1 MLKVDRVSL
10 GTTICQRFTNV
21 SCLRSH
27 HKEKTGTRS
36 IPEVKPCRA
45 RDSTWMVDRL
55 EIPRIVDSLLLVFLF
70 LLHDENDFSCFQRC
84 VVFVKQRENQIVLT
98 IGALLHYTDV
108 EL

>member
-1 MLKVDRVSL
+1 MFSL

-36 IPEVKPCRA
+36 ILEVKPCRA
-45 RDSTWMVDRL
+45 R
-55 EIPRIVDSLLLVFLF
+55 IVPGWLTAWKYLLLLWTLYCWYFLF
-70 LLHDENDFSCFQRC
+70 LLHDEMTLAVYKDALC
-84 VVFVKQRENQIVLT
+84 FVKQRENQIVLT
-98 IGALLHYTDV
+98 IGALFYYTDV